1 MTKLKI
7 GILAATLALASAV
20 GVWLVISKFGYDG
33 FGSRACLVLI
43 YPAAMLGGLLGL
55 VANKLFG
62 QSGTEVI
69 LTPVFICLWFFS
81 IYWVIFSWK
90 KGHHAA

>member
-1 MTKLKI
+1 MTKFKI
-7 GILAATLALASAV
+7 GILAAILALASAA

-33 FGSRACLVLI
+33 FGSRVCLVLI
-43 YPAAMLGGLLGL
+43 YPAVMLGGLLGML
-55 VANKLFG
+55 ADKLFG

-69 LTPVFICLWFFS
+69 LTPVFICLWFFL

-90 KGHHAA
+90 KGRHAI